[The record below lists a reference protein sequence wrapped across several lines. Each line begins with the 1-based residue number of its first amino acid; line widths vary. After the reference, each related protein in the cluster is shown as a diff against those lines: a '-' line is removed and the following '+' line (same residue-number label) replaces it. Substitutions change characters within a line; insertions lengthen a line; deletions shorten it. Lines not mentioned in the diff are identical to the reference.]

1 MALSASFT
9 HEDATPL
16 WDSRKSA
23 FLRATDT
30 NVDFKR
36 ARYAGRHRRTP
47 DGSGI
52 VTKSRGE
59 SAAGI
64 RQACCWRAWT
74 RTTGQPRRLAV

>member
-47 DGSGI
+47 TDAFQLSAKRAFDL
-52 VTKSRGE
+52 T
-59 SAAGI
+59 AAGAALMFFAPLLI
-64 RQACCWRAWT
+64 GVA
-74 RTTGQPRRLAV
+74 